1 MAGQQAL
8 GLGSDL
14 SLAARDDHVADGVV
28 VAVGAG
34 DTSGGHGVGRCGL
47 SCCRVGGDLVR
58 IGPAGIALDVSGRAL
73 VLNAQDAIAVD
84 GVHKAL
90 GARVHDGGVQARAEG
105 GSQKDRAQ
113 QRAGGQAK
121 ADVRHAKRA
130 FDAQALLAQGHGAQ
144 NLLGLALI
152 GRGGHDQAVDEDAVR
167 ADAVAGGLGHDAL
180 GDGEAGLGGI
190 GDAAFVERK
199 ADDVGAVVGNQRK
212 DLIHDLLLAVD
223 RVDDGL
229 AGVAAYGGLDG
240 GGIGGVDLQR
250 QQRGALELLGRLLD
264 NLDLVDLGQAHVNV
278 QDVGALFLLA
288 DALAHDV
295 VQVAVA
301 QGLLQALFAGGIDA
315 LADDGNLVAV
325 AGEVHHGLGA
335 CDRHAGL
342 AVARTGRVVI
352 DKRAQGGHVR
362 RRGAAAAAHD
372 AHAVLNHAG
381 DGLGVF
387 GCLDIKDGIA
397 VIVHAGQSRIGLHHN
412 GLVRNG
418 EHTRGESSELGR
430 ALAAVDAQNVGADGV
445 EGDGGDLGARA
456 QEGAAVFLKGHGGKD
471 GQVGILAAGEDCRL
485 DLGQVGHSLDN
496 KEVHTRGDAR
506 AHLLGK
512 EVVGLVEAEGTQG
525 AQQRA
530 DGADIA
536 GDVVGTGC
544 AGAGDSG
551 GKDICHG
558 GGTVE
563 LVGVGAK
570 GIGGDHVAAGLDVL
584 SLNVG
589 NDLGL
594 LKVEQL
600 GQGSGLHAGRLQH
613 GAHAAVEQQMPRALD
628 GRTQA
633 IVLNAQIV
641 DRARLVRGTVATCG
655 INGCRQCSAVRIMS
669 DKRSKHRGLLMAGIA
684 GGVGGAEATVLA
696 HAADIA
702 GGAALGVVDLA
713 VEQTDHRGH
722 ALGGHEQ
729 AGGRDGKPDEPRG
742 VERVHD

>member
-1 MAGQQAL
+1 M
-8 GLGSDL
+8 
-14 SLAARDDHVADGVV
+14 
-28 VAVGAG
+28 G
-34 DTSGGHGVGRCGL
+34 D
-47 SCCRVGGDLVR
+47 
-58 IGPAGIALDVSGRAL
+58 
-73 VLNAQDAIAVD
+73 
-84 GVHKAL
+84 
-90 GARVHDGGVQARAEG
+90 
-105 GSQKDRAQ
+105 
-113 QRAGGQAK
+113 
-121 ADVRHAKRA
+121 
-130 FDAQALLAQGHGAQ
+130 
-144 NLLGLALI
+144 
-152 GRGGHDQAVDEDAVR
+152 
-167 ADAVAGGLGHDAL
+167 
-180 GDGEAGLGGI
+180 
-190 GDAAFVERK
+190 
-199 ADDVGAVVGNQRK
+199 QRK
-212 DLIHDLLLAVD
+212 DLIHDLLLAID

-229 AGVAAYGGLDG
+229 AGVAAHGGLDG
-240 GGIGGVDLQR
+240 CGVGGVDLQR
-250 QQRGALELLGRLLD
+250 QERGALELLGGLLD
-264 NLDLVDLGQAHVNV
+264 NLDLVDLGQAHVDV
-278 QDVGALFLLA
+278 QDVGALLLLA

-301 QGLLQALFAGGIDA
+301 QGLLQALFAGGVDA
-315 LADDGNLVAV
+315 LADDGDLVAV
-325 AGEVHHGLGA
+325 AGKVHHSLGT

-352 DKRAQGGHVR
+352 DKRAQRCHVR

-372 AHAVLNHAG
+372 AHAVGNHAG

-387 GCLDIKDGIA
+387 GGLDIKDGVA
-397 VIVHAGQSRIGLHHN
+397 VIVHMGESRVGLHHN
-412 GLVRNG
+412 GLVGNG
-418 EHTRGESSELGR
+418 EHTCGESSELSR
-430 ALAAVDAQNVGADGV
+430 ALAAVDAQNVGADGI
-445 EGDGGDLGARA
+445 ERDGGDLGARA

-496 KEVHTRGDAR
+496 KEVHARIDAG

-558 GGTVE
+558 GGAIE
-563 LVGVGAK
+563 LVGIGAK
-570 GIGGDHVAAGLDVL
+570 GIGGNHVAASLDIL
-584 SLNVG
+584 TLDIGDN
-589 NDLGL
+589 LGL

-628 GRTQA
+628 GGAQA